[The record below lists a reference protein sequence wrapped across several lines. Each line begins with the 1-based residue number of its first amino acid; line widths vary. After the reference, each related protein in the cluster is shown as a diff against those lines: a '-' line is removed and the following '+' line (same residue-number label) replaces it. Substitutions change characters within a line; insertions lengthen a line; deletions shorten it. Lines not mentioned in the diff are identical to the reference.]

1 MGVVTDTVQRA
12 RDTRRCH
19 EGSASRS
26 GCHVGATAAYP
37 MVSAGDTVVTAEA
50 SRPLA
55 QDSVTSPLRAP
66 FTRYAEAA
74 GEANLTESGR
84 RHLHVAGSRTNDD

>member
-1 MGVVTDTVQRA
+1 M
-12 RDTRRCH
+12 
-19 EGSASRS
+19 
-26 GCHVGATAAYP
+26 
-37 MVSAGDTVVTAEA
+37 TAEA

-84 RHLHVAGSRTNDD
+84 RHLHVADSRTNDD